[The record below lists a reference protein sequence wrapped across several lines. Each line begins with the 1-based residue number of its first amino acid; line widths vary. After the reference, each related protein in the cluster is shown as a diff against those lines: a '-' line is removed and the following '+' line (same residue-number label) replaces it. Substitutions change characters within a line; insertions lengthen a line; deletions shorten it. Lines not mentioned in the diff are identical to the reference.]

1 MSLMTKTGTRHIL
14 LSFLE
19 MVLFFLL
26 VTPLFFIA
34 MGLICS
40 GIVNFIGLIKLGD
53 FWNNLSWSNIFGDF
67 WNNLSSRNIVS
78 VWLVLPWLGAL
89 PVWMWIVDGVGYLG
103 LVTLYWV
110 PGDDA
115 VNQTER
121 RAFALFLLIALV
133 AFFAYLLRWHASALR
148 AIFDDFWNLVTGK
161 G

>member
-1 MSLMTKTGTRHIL
+1 MSLMARTRSRHVL
-14 LSFLE
+14 LSLLE

-34 MGLICS
+34 MSLACS
-40 GIVNFIGLIKLGD
+40 GIGHLFELMK
-53 FWNNLSWSNIFGDF
+53 FGDF
-67 WNNLSSRNIVS
+67 WDNLSSQKVLS

-89 PVWMWIVDGVGYLG
+89 PVWVWIVDGVGYLG

-110 PGDDA
+110 PGDEA

-133 AFFAYLLRWHASALR
+133 AFFAYLLRWHAAALR
-148 AIFDDFWNLVTGK
+148 AIFDDFWNLVAGK